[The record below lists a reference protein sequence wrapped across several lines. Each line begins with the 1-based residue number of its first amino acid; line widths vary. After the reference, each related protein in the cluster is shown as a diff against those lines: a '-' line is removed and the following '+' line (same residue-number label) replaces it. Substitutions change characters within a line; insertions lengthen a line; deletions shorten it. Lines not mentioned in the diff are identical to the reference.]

1 MRFVGAL
8 VLSLSSLVVAQSPAE
23 PQGPVRQTENVLL
36 VTLDGLRWQDVFT
49 GADNAMLNAEDGRVA
64 DLRATRQRFWR
75 GEPEA
80 RRELLMP
87 FLWTTIAKE
96 GQLFGD
102 PSRGSPAKVTNP
114 HRFSYP
120 GYAELLVGF
129 VNPLVDSNNKFP
141 NPDQTVLEWLHGRP
155 GFAGRIAAFSGWDV
169 HPYIL
174 ARDRSRLFVES
185 AWEPVTVA
193 STPERRE
200 QLQATFDHLP
210 RYWEGFAFDAPTFAR
225 AKEYFVVQKP
235 RVLYLALGETDE
247 WGHGRRYDLYL
258 QMAKNADAM
267 IRELWELAQ
276 ADPQYRGKTSLVVTV
291 DHGRGRWPRDWTDHG
306 EKVEG
311 AEEIWM
317 AVLGPDTPPLGVRKD
332 TPATQSMI
340 AATVAALL
348 GEDYQSAVPQAAP
361 PLPGVMSAGVMSP
374 GAIRG
379 R

>member
-1 MRFVGAL
+1 MRLVGAL
-8 VLSLSSLVVAQSPAE
+8 VLSLSSLVMAQSPAE
-23 PQGPVRQTENVLL
+23 PQGPTRATENVLL

-102 PSRGSPAKVTNP
+102 PSRGSAAKVTNP

-258 QMAKNADAM
+258 QMARNADAM

-291 DHGRGRWPRDWTDHG
+291 DHGRGRGPRDWTDHG

-348 GEDYQSAVPQAAP
+348 GEDYQAAVPQAAA
-361 PLPGVMSAGVMSP
+361 PLPGVIPP
-374 GAIRG
+374 GASRG

>member
-8 VLSLSSLVVAQSPAE
+8 VLSLSSLVMAQSPAE
-23 PQGPVRQTENVLL
+23 PQGPTRATENVLL

-49 GADNAMLNAEDGRVA
+49 GADNAMLNADDGRVA

-193 STPERRE
+193 GTPERRE

-291 DHGRGRWPRDWTDHG
+291 DHGRGRGPRDWTDHG

-311 AEEIWM
+311 ADEIWM

-348 GEDYQSAVPQAAP
+348 GEDYQAAAPQAAS
-361 PLPGVMSAGVMSP
+361 PLPGVMSQ

>member
-1 MRFVGAL
+1 MRLVGAL

-23 PQGPVRQTENVLL
+23 PQGPPTRATENVLL

-193 STPERRE
+193 GTPERRE

-258 QMAKNADAM
+258 QMARNADAM

-276 ADPQYRGKTSLVVTV
+276 ADAQYRGKTSLVVTV
-291 DHGRGRWPRDWTDHG
+291 DHGRGRGPRDWTDHG
-306 EKVEG
+306 EKVVG
-311 AEEIWM
+311 AE
-317 AVLGPDTPPLGVRKD
+317 
-332 TPATQSMI
+332 
-340 AATVAALL
+340 
-348 GEDYQSAVPQAAP
+348 
-361 PLPGVMSAGVMSP
+361 
-374 GAIRG
+374 
-379 R
+379 

>member
-1 MRFVGAL
+1 MRRVAAIVLLVSSFVF
-8 VLSLSSLVVAQSPAE
+8 AQSPVE
-23 PQGPVRQTENVLL
+23 PPGPVRATENVLL

-49 GADNAMLNAEDGRVA
+49 GADNAMLNKDDGGVA

-87 FLWTTIAKE
+87 FLWTTIVKD

-102 PSRGSPAKVTNP
+102 PSRGSAAKITNP

-141 NPDQTVLEWLHGRP
+141 NPDHTVLEWLHGRP

-169 HPYIL
+169 HPFIL

-210 RYWEGFAFDAPTFAR
+210 RYWEGFAFDAATFAR

-258 QMAKNADAM
+258 QMANNADAM

-291 DHGRGRWPRDWTDHG
+291 DHGRGRGPRDWTDHG
-306 EKVEG
+306 AKVEG
-311 AEEIWM
+311 AEEVWM

-348 GEDYQSAVPQAAP
+348 GEDYRAAAPQAAP
-361 PLPGVMSAGVMSP
+361 PLPG
-374 GAIRG
+374 AIRG

>member
-1 MRFVGAL
+1 MLRRLLATSLLACIAGAQDAPNPGL
-8 VLSLSSLVVAQSPAE
+8 A
-23 PQGPVRQTENVLL
+23 TENVIL

-49 GADNAMLNAEDGRVA
+49 GADNRMLNKEDGGVA
-64 DLRATRQRFWR
+64 DVRATRQRFWR
-75 GEPEA
+75 GEASA

-102 PSRGSPAKVTNP
+102 PELGSPAKVTNP

-120 GYAELLVGF
+120 GYAELLVGA

-141 NPDQTVLEWLHGRP
+141 NPDRTVLEWLHGRP
-155 GFAGRIAAFSGWDV
+155 GFDGRIAAFSGWDV
-169 HPYIL
+169 HPFIL
-174 ARDRSRLFVES
+174 ARGRSGIFVES
-185 AWEPVTVA
+185 AWERVTVA
-193 STPERRE
+193 GSPERLA

-210 RYWEGFAFDAPTFAR
+210 RYWEGFAFDAATFAR
-225 AKEYFVVQKP
+225 AKDYLVVKKP

-267 IRELWELAQ
+267 LRELWQLVQ
-276 ADPQYRGKTSLVVTV
+276 ADPDYRGTTSLVLTV
-291 DHGRGRWPRDWTDHG
+291 DHGRGRGPRDWTDHG
-306 EKVEG
+306 AKVEG
-311 AEEIWM
+311 ADEVWM

-332 TPATQSMI
+332 TPATQSMV
-340 AATVAALL
+340 AATVASLL
-348 GEDYQSAVPQAAP
+348 GEDYRAAVPQVAAP
-361 PLPGVMSAGVMSP
+361 LP

>member
-8 VLSLSSLVVAQSPAE
+8 VLSLSSLVVAQSPSE
-23 PQGPVRQTENVLL
+23 PLGPTRATENVLL

-87 FLWTTIAKE
+87 FLWTTIAKD

-141 NPDQTVLEWLHGRP
+141 NPDHTVLEWLHGRP

-169 HPYIL
+169 HPFIL

-210 RYWEGFAFDAPTFAR
+210 RYWEGFAFDAATFAR

-258 QMAKNADAM
+258 QMANSADAM

-291 DHGRGRWPRDWTDHG
+291 DHGRGRGPRDWTDHG

-311 AEEIWM
+311 AEEVWM
-317 AVLGPDTPPLGVRKD
+317 AVLGPDTPPLGLRKD

-340 AATVAALL
+340 ASTVAALL
-348 GEDYQSAVPQAAP
+348 GEDYQAAAPQAAP
-361 PLPGVMSAGVMSP
+361 PLPGAILP

-379 R
+379 K

>member
-1 MRFVGAL
+1 MRLVGAL
-8 VLSLSSLVVAQSPAE
+8 VLSLSSLVMAQSSAE
-23 PQGPVRQTENVLL
+23 AQEPTRATENVLL

-141 NPDQTVLEWLHGRP
+141 NPDKTVLEWLHGRP

-258 QMAKNADAM
+258 QMARNADAM

-291 DHGRGRWPRDWTDHG
+291 DHGRGRGPRDWTDHG

-348 GEDYQSAVPQAAP
+348 GEDYQAAVPQAAA
-361 PLPGVMSAGVMSP
+361 PLPGVMSSGVMSP
-374 GAIRG
+374 GAVRG

>member
-1 MRFVGAL
+1 MRHVAAFGLL
-8 VLSLSSLVVAQSPAE
+8 VSSYVLAQSPVE
-23 PQGPVRQTENVLL
+23 PPGPVRATENVLL

-258 QMAKNADAM
+258 QMAQNADTM

-276 ADPQYRGKTSLVVTV
+276 SDPQYRGKTSLVVTV
-291 DHGRGRWPRDWTDHG
+291 DHGRGRGPRDWTDHG
-306 EKVEG
+306 EKIEG
-311 AEEIWM
+311 ADEIWM
-317 AVLGPDTPPLGVRKD
+317 AVLGPDTPPLGVRKE
-332 TPATQSMI
+332 TPATQAMI

-348 GEDYQSAVPQAAP
+348 GEDYQAAAPQAAP
-361 PLPGVMSAGVMSP
+361 PLPGVISP